1 MPPAHLAWKSPDIMV
16 HLPLINEAPGAA
28 PSIQWQEAASHS
40 PATQQPTTTDAEA
53 GLTDTEARLSKMQ
66 TSIRLAERENRQ
78 MQRALALEKQ
88 EVQEAHPLAAS
99 AQHRFQAAVT
109 AAQPSPVPSESSGS
123 GRSEASMSQDTTSK
137 PSLLE
142 STRTP
147 EQKMRQLVSG
157 ITDEM
162 QAVDEGFGKIQ
173 ALQAQGHE
181 MSATTDATE
190 ADIRSPETKDLF
202 DRAEAI
208 LLAKAATANAG
219 LQWPRATLHVPA
231 LSVAQQHATRG
242 AEASLSKLLVSLPT
256 AHLSR
261 APQYH

>member
-99 AQHRFQAAVT
+99 AKHRFQAAVT

-123 GRSEASMSQDTTSK
+123 GRSEASVSQDTSK
-137 PSLLE
+137 LSLLE

-157 ITDEM
+157 IKDEM

-242 AEASLSKLLVSLPT
+242 AEASLPT